1 MNTNNAAKCD
11 STVRRNLR
19 RKNVYLWPLRLPS
32 FLGSVMGILMLVA
45 MAAPSAHARL
55 LTYYDFEDGNFTSD
69 APGLQTTTI
78 SFTASSYPGG
88 NLAVAGTVATPL
100 GTNLNAVTPS
110 TIMALDA
117 RGNTQ
122 GTAATQY
129 CFVLGGLTTTNLT
142 NVTLSFAIL
151 SQGNTGQFTT
161 LNLLYSTTGIAG
173 AYTLFATDAAL
184 QTHSAYT
191 VDSFNVSAL
200 TGGAVD
206 GISSS
211 NLFFEFCFT
220 GSTNNAN
227 GNDTFLDNIRVDAVA
242 VPEPSTYI
250 GGLLGVLGL
259 CWFQR
264 RWLVRSLSFRRA

>member
-1 MNTNNAAKCD
+1 
-11 STVRRNLR
+11 
-19 RKNVYLWPLRLPS
+19 
-32 FLGSVMGILMLVA
+32 MLLA

-78 SFTASSYPGG
+78 SFTSSSYPGG
-88 NLAVAGTVATPL
+88 NLTVEGTVATPV
-100 GTNLNAVTPS
+100 GTAVNSVTPS

-117 RGNTQ
+117 MGNVGGQ
-122 GTAATQY
+122 GTDQY
-129 CFVLGGLTTTNLT
+129 CFVLGGLTTTNLL
-142 NVTLSFAIL
+142 NVTLSFAIK
-151 SQGNTGQFTT
+151 SQGNGGQFTT

-184 QTHSAYT
+184 QTHVAYT
-191 VDSFNVSAL
+191 TDSFNVSAL

-206 GISSS
+206 GIAGS

-220 GSTNNAN
+220 GSANNAN
-227 GNDTFLDNIRVDAVA
+227 GNDTFIDNIQVNAVA

-250 GGLLGVLGL
+250 GGLFGVLGL

-264 RWLVRSLSFRRA
+264 RWLVRSLRFRRA